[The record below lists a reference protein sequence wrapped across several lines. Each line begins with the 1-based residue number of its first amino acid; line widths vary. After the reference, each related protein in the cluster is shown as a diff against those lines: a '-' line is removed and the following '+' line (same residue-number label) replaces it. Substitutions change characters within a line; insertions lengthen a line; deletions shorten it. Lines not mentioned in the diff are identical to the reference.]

1 MQFKG
6 ALCSYEGVL
15 TLNMVITKLSVASH
29 NPNLLCVVSGV
40 VAMQLKCSEW
50 I

>member
-6 ALCSYEGVL
+6 VLCNHEGVL
-15 TLNMVITKLSVASH
+15 TLNTVIAKLFVDSH
-29 NPNLLCVVSGV
+29 NLNVLCVVSCV
-40 VAMQLKCSEW
+40 VAVQLKCSEW

>member
-15 TLNMVITKLSVASH
+15 TLNMVIAKLAVASH
-29 NPNLLCVVSGV
+29 NPNMLCVVYSV
-40 VAMQLKCSEW
+40 VAVQLKCSEC